1 MLIIY
6 NLDKILEG
14 INMKMRG
21 KQANTVGRRF
31 KGFYAFVTLIVL
43 VSNFVLPIH
52 QLVLYADETSP
63 TTGPTAATTANDKV
77 TISNVK
83 FDKSTVYEYYGL
95 NIVVSFDWE
104 GKGLQK
110 GDTLITPMSEAFDS
124 ITKTVNYKFS
134 DGNGNEL
141 GTMTLD
147 YNHREIRTTFTA
159 DMDPQ
164 RIYSGTIR
172 IGTYINRNF
181 FTELDSTK
189 TIRIPIPHGDPIE
202 IPLRVKFESYIPGYD
217 IGKTYVNAVE
227 QILSKDQKH
236 AEVLWHGLVNVKHL
250 TMKDL
255 ALYASPKL
263 IERVYRVGSMPTG
276 EAAKPENRVNLVY
289 NTAQSHPFTMEPD
302 SFGVF
307 EAETTY
313 ESMGYIKGKRLE
325 YGKDYKIIPGI
336 PGDKNGYIFHLIGD
350 YATTDKSIIMEGK
363 ALYDNLP
370 VDSTGIGVSQETFVT
385 GNAAISYFDNYGNL
399 QTGDYNAVVNVTDSD
414 VTNISVND
422 ENKET
427 GSVTVVYV
435 TDTGKTLAQE
445 EYVQQNQPLGTPYQ
459 TEKRTFEGYV
469 FKKMAENSASP
480 SGEVT
485 SGRKTVIYMYTQ
497 EQKGNVDVKYIDL
510 YTGNELTTKA
520 VEPDAD
526 DVYRDGKV
534 RELFAEPQTVG
545 TPYETIKHN
554 FKGYRFVRM
563 GNLSAE
569 PSGVVTKEEKHV
581 IYMYEPIV
589 NGIVDVTYIDIDTG
603 QPISVLSNETKK
615 DGTTRL
621 VTKGDV
627 GTNYATIEETFPG
640 YTFVRMGV
648 NSAPATGE
656 VLEKIDQH
664 VIYAYRKTGSV
675 DVKYVDEQGNEL
687 PGGEVKSIKT
697 NAPVGESYTTE
708 QKTFTG
714 YTFKG
719 MDKTSSPTEGKV
731 IEGTQH
737 VIYVYTKIPEAKTG
751 SVDVKFVDKTTG
763 EIIEG
768 TSLEV
773 VKDDVPVGEGYY
785 TTPKDLTDKGYQFVG
800 VREGSDDPAGLIVEG
815 TKHVVYEYEKIPEPI
830 VKKGSVDVKYV
841 DRATGEVLPFD
852 EAALTTIKDNVPEGE
867 GYNTAKKD
875 FSGYTFAGMT
885 TNSAAANGTV
895 VADTTLHVI
904 YAYDKIPEVKTGSV
918 DVKFVDKTTGE
929 IIEGTSL
936 EVVKDDV
943 PVGEG
948 YYTTPKDLTDKGYQF
963 VGVREGS
970 DDPAGLIVEGTKHVV
985 YEYEKIPEP
994 IVKKGSVDVKY
1005 VDRATGEVL
1014 PFDEAALTTI
1024 KDNVPEGEG
1033 YNTAKKDF
1041 SGYTFAGMTTNSAA
1055 ANGTV
1060 VADTTL
1066 HVIYAYDKIPEPVV
1080 KHGSVDVKYVD
1091 EQGNPLPGGEL
1102 TNVKTDAPVGE
1113 SYKTEDKTFQG
1124 YTFKGMH
1131 KDSSPTEGKVIEGKQ
1146 HVIYVYSKNPDPE
1159 APKVGSVDV
1168 KYVDEQGNPL
1178 PGGELTN
1185 VKTDAPVG
1193 ESYKTEDKTF
1203 QGYTFKG
1210 MHKDSSPTEGKVIEG
1225 KQHVIYVYSKNP
1237 DPEAPKV
1244 GSVDVV
1250 YLAED
1255 GTILKATEVIADKQ
1269 PVDTPYQTET
1279 LNFAGYSFQCMGAAS
1294 ANPTGKVTEAM
1305 QHVVYIYRKNPVPV
1319 YGNVDVTHKLTDG
1332 TILVPTQKV
1341 SEQDLAVGT
1350 EYATEELKDAQYR
1363 FVGMDKNSD
1372 AASGIVSE
1380 GMKHVIYLYEKVEA
1394 PVTPTGSVDAIYV
1407 TENGKILEPANMI
1420 QENAQIGTNYQTT
1433 QKEFAGYEYV
1443 RMGTYSA
1450 TPTGKVMEGLQH
1462 VIYIYREVQAPKFGS
1477 ITVKYVDKNGQ
1488 ELPGGQESFV
1498 AKDEEIGTEYVT
1510 EEKTFDGYHFL
1521 GMDKNSYPATGIVTE
1536 GTKQVIY
1543 VYEKDPVIPE
1553 VKYGDVDVTY
1563 VDEQGNVLPG
1573 GETMVIKKYVPV
1585 GEIYETAQKE
1595 FEGYTFKAM
1604 DANSAPD
1611 KGKVVE
1617 GVTHV
1622 IYVYQKVT
1630 PAEEEHKGS
1639 VDVTYVDESGNP
1651 IPGGQT
1657 TVVKDNVP
1665 VGEKYTTDE
1674 KRFDGYVLVGLQK
1687 DSAPAKGT
1695 VIEGEQHVIYVY
1707 KKNKVNAPTPS
1718 KVTPPKINNRGNV
1731 TVKTTPSKVVSN
1743 QNASQLPKAGSQ
1755 AVNPIVALCCLMMS
1769 LGVGFVTR
1777 MINKKSRGKY

>member
-1 MLIIY
+1 
-6 NLDKILEG
+6 
-14 INMKMRG
+14 MKMRG

-1102 TNVKTDAPVGE
+1102 TNIKTNAPVGE
-1113 SYKTEDKTFQG
+1113 SYKTEDKTFRG

-1185 VKTDAPVG
+1185 IKTNAPVG

-1203 QGYTFKG
+1203 RGYTFKG

>member
-852 EAALTTIKDNVPEGE
+852 EATLTTIKDNVLEGE
-867 GYNTAKKD
+867 GYNTSKKD
-875 FSGYTFAGMT
+875 FEGYTFAG
-885 TNSAAANGTV
+885 
-895 VADTTLHVI
+895 
-904 YAYDKIPEVKTGSV
+904 
-918 DVKFVDKTTGE
+918 
-929 IIEGTSL
+929 
-936 EVVKDDV
+936 
-943 PVGEG
+943 
-948 YYTTPKDLTDKGYQF
+948 
-963 VGVREGS
+963 
-970 DDPAGLIVEGTKHVV
+970 
-985 YEYEKIPEP
+985 
-994 IVKKGSVDVKY
+994 
-1005 VDRATGEVL
+1005 
-1014 PFDEAALTTI
+1014 LTT
-1024 KDNVPEGEG
+1024 D
-1033 YNTAKKDF
+1033 
-1041 SGYTFAGMTTNSAA
+1041 SAA

-1102 TNVKTDAPVGE
+1102 TNIKTNAPVGE
-1113 SYKTEDKTFQG
+1113 SYKTEDKTFRG

-1185 VKTDAPVG
+1185 IKTNAPVG

-1203 QGYTFKG
+1203 RGYTFKG

>member
-1 MLIIY
+1 
-6 NLDKILEG
+6 
-14 INMKMRG
+14 MKMRG

-276 EAAKPENRVNLVY
+276 EVAKPENRVNLVY

-852 EAALTTIKDNVPEGE
+852 EATVDN
-867 GYNTAKKD
+867 N
-875 FSGYTFAGMT
+875 
-885 TNSAAANGTV
+885 
-895 VADTTLHVI
+895 
-904 YAYDKIPEVKTGSV
+904 
-918 DVKFVDKTTGE
+918 
-929 IIEGTSL
+929 
-936 EVVKDDV
+936 
-943 PVGEG
+943 
-948 YYTTPKDLTDKGYQF
+948 Q
-963 VGVREGS
+963 RQ
-970 DDPAGLIVEGTKHVV
+970 
-985 YEYEKIPEP
+985 
-994 IVKKGSVDVKY
+994 
-1005 VDRATGEVL
+1005 RA
-1014 PFDEAALTTI
+1014 
-1024 KDNVPEGEG
+1024 
-1033 YNTAKKDF
+1033 
-1041 SGYTFAGMTTNSAA
+1041 
-1055 ANGTV
+1055 
-1060 VADTTL
+1060 
-1066 HVIYAYDKIPEPVV
+1066 
-1080 KHGSVDVKYVD
+1080 
-1091 EQGNPLPGGEL
+1091 
-1102 TNVKTDAPVGE
+1102 
-1113 SYKTEDKTFQG
+1113 
-1124 YTFKGMH
+1124 
-1131 KDSSPTEGKVIEGKQ
+1131 
-1146 HVIYVYSKNPDPE
+1146 
-1159 APKVGSVDV
+1159 
-1168 KYVDEQGNPL
+1168 
-1178 PGGELTN
+1178 
-1185 VKTDAPVG
+1185 
-1193 ESYKTEDKTF
+1193 
-1203 QGYTFKG
+1203 
-1210 MHKDSSPTEGKVIEG
+1210 
-1225 KQHVIYVYSKNP
+1225 
-1237 DPEAPKV
+1237 
-1244 GSVDVV
+1244 
-1250 YLAED
+1250 
-1255 GTILKATEVIADKQ
+1255 
-1269 PVDTPYQTET
+1269 
-1279 LNFAGYSFQCMGAAS
+1279 
-1294 ANPTGKVTEAM
+1294 
-1305 QHVVYIYRKNPVPV
+1305 R
-1319 YGNVDVTHKLTDG
+1319 
-1332 TILVPTQKV
+1332 
-1341 SEQDLAVGT
+1341 
-1350 EYATEELKDAQYR
+1350 R
-1363 FVGMDKNSD
+1363 
-1372 AASGIVSE
+1372 
-1380 GMKHVIYLYEKVEA
+1380 
-1394 PVTPTGSVDAIYV
+1394 
-1407 TENGKILEPANMI
+1407 
-1420 QENAQIGTNYQTT
+1420 
-1433 QKEFAGYEYV
+1433 
-1443 RMGTYSA
+1443 
-1450 TPTGKVMEGLQH
+1450 
-1462 VIYIYREVQAPKFGS
+1462 
-1477 ITVKYVDKNGQ
+1477 
-1488 ELPGGQESFV
+1488 
-1498 AKDEEIGTEYVT
+1498 
-1510 EEKTFDGYHFL
+1510 
-1521 GMDKNSYPATGIVTE
+1521 
-1536 GTKQVIY
+1536 
-1543 VYEKDPVIPE
+1543 
-1553 VKYGDVDVTY
+1553 
-1563 VDEQGNVLPG
+1563 
-1573 GETMVIKKYVPV
+1573 
-1585 GEIYETAQKE
+1585 
-1595 FEGYTFKAM
+1595 
-1604 DANSAPD
+1604 
-1611 KGKVVE
+1611 
-1617 GVTHV
+1617 
-1622 IYVYQKVT
+1622 
-1630 PAEEEHKGS
+1630 
-1639 VDVTYVDESGNP
+1639 
-1651 IPGGQT
+1651 
-1657 TVVKDNVP
+1657 
-1665 VGEKYTTDE
+1665 
-1674 KRFDGYVLVGLQK
+1674 
-1687 DSAPAKGT
+1687 
-1695 VIEGEQHVIYVY
+1695 
-1707 KKNKVNAPTPS
+1707 
-1718 KVTPPKINNRGNV
+1718 
-1731 TVKTTPSKVVSN
+1731 
-1743 QNASQLPKAGSQ
+1743 
-1755 AVNPIVALCCLMMS
+1755 
-1769 LGVGFVTR
+1769 
-1777 MINKKSRGKY
+1777 SRL

>member
-1 MLIIY
+1 
-6 NLDKILEG
+6 
-14 INMKMRG
+14 MKMRG
-21 KQANTVGRRF
+21 RQANTVGRRF

-731 IEGTQH
+731 IEG
-737 VIYVYTKIPEAKTG
+737 
-751 SVDVKFVDKTTG
+751 
-763 EIIEG
+763 
-768 TSLEV
+768 
-773 VKDDVPVGEGYY
+773 
-785 TTPKDLTDKGYQFVG
+785 
-800 VREGSDDPAGLIVEG
+800 
-815 TKHVVYEYEKIPEPI
+815 
-830 VKKGSVDVKYV
+830 
-841 DRATGEVLPFD
+841 
-852 EAALTTIKDNVPEGE
+852 
-867 GYNTAKKD
+867 
-875 FSGYTFAGMT
+875 
-885 TNSAAANGTV
+885 
-895 VADTTLHVI
+895 
-904 YAYDKIPEVKTGSV
+904 
-918 DVKFVDKTTGE
+918 
-929 IIEGTSL
+929 
-936 EVVKDDV
+936 
-943 PVGEG
+943 
-948 YYTTPKDLTDKGYQF
+948 
-963 VGVREGS
+963 
-970 DDPAGLIVEGTKHVV
+970 
-985 YEYEKIPEP
+985 
-994 IVKKGSVDVKY
+994 
-1005 VDRATGEVL
+1005 
-1014 PFDEAALTTI
+1014 
-1024 KDNVPEGEG
+1024 
-1033 YNTAKKDF
+1033 
-1041 SGYTFAGMTTNSAA
+1041 
-1055 ANGTV
+1055 
-1060 VADTTL
+1060 
-1066 HVIYAYDKIPEPVV
+1066 
-1080 KHGSVDVKYVD
+1080 
-1091 EQGNPLPGGEL
+1091 
-1102 TNVKTDAPVGE
+1102 
-1113 SYKTEDKTFQG
+1113 
-1124 YTFKGMH
+1124 
-1131 KDSSPTEGKVIEGKQ
+1131 
-1146 HVIYVYSKNPDPE
+1146 
-1159 APKVGSVDV
+1159 
-1168 KYVDEQGNPL
+1168 
-1178 PGGELTN
+1178 
-1185 VKTDAPVG
+1185 
-1193 ESYKTEDKTF
+1193 
-1203 QGYTFKG
+1203 
-1210 MHKDSSPTEGKVIEG
+1210 

>member
-1 MLIIY
+1 
-6 NLDKILEG
+6 
-14 INMKMRG
+14 MKMRG